1 MGSWW
6 RRSGSH
12 VLSLCPILGETRN
25 FSWATRTLRA
35 VGHTVGRDC
44 FFFAPLPIKEFLTP
58 MTKKNSELLLHPLNQ
73 RSISACFFSP
83 PLLPPSG
90 LIIELWKRATSKEE
104 KKKKKG
110 SGTQKKFP
118 PSSAALPFPRTRRR
132 RRRLLRRT
140 KKQKREGGKGSSQS
154 PP

>member
-1 MGSWW
+1 MA
-6 RRSGSH
+6 RTCY
-12 VLSLCPILGETRN
+12 LCAQFWGKRAKSS
-25 FSWATRTLRA
+25 FSWATRTLLPLGTRSGVTA
-35 VGHTVGRDC
+35 
-44 FFFAPLPIKEFLTP
+44 FFAPLPIKEFLTP